1 MRAYLFRFLAFSG
14 IHVLFRFFHRQKIT
28 ILLYHGVAPARE
40 TGIYNYRGKFID
52 PLVFAR
58 QMEYLRRKYTIL
70 PLEEAISR
78 MEDGTLPPYTLVMT
92 FDDGYQNN
100 YTYAFPVLRAHS
112 VPATVYITTD
122 FVDKKKPLWVDRL
135 EYAIGMAPQ
144 GKDISKEEKI
154 STDIALRQKLK
165 SYSTT
170 KREEKLSELEEGA
183 GILLKDFTGE
193 AMVYAPLSWEECRMM
208 RPWRIAFG
216 AHTCSHPI
224 LSKIPLLEAREEI
237 RESRKI
243 VSDALGGVS
252 PIFAYPNGQDGD
264 FTKET
269 RTILRELGFRGALT
283 TIPGVNSKKTDP
295 FTLKRISMDKT
306 EDWDIF
312 LLTTSGVLGWLST
325 LKHIITKK

>member
-1 MRAYLFRFLAFSG
+1 
-14 IHVLFRFFHRQKIT
+14 
-28 ILLYHGVAPARE
+28 
-40 TGIYNYRGKFID
+40 
-52 PLVFAR
+52 
-58 QMEYLRRKYTIL
+58 
-70 PLEEAISR
+70 
-78 MEDGTLPPYTLVMT
+78 
-92 FDDGYQNN
+92 
-100 YTYAFPVLRAHS
+100 VLRAHS